1 MSENP
6 PACSQEKR
14 GEFFILTT
22 KCDRRESGERL
33 RRTQTYFWQFLILV
47 DASQAPILNS
57 SAEFIQGNSLCS
69 QGHKGVGPETA
80 GQQSRPFYLVLSGSR
95 WGKAQIF
102 QGETKAV

>member
-1 MSENP
+1 MKTHLP
-6 PACSQEKR
+6 VH
-14 GEFFILTT
+14 
-22 KCDRRESGERL
+22 RRKEESSLYLQQSATAGESGEGT

-80 GQQSRPFYLVLSGSR
+80 GQQSRAFYLVLSGSR